1 MKSIRFL
8 DKELK
13 ENLCRVPQLREF
25 IESNEK
31 KSEMKGENLDSA
43 GSPFFSF
50 SQPTNLG
57 IFRFYAETYLKQHPD
72 VDTSQTIIL
81 RHKPFE
87 GNGLPLQLYLFTKK
101 NQFVPY
107 ENMQSEI
114 DKKLLDG
121 SSVRFVGTA
130 TIGYTITD
138 GIGGTN
144 SSIITVTVLALADI
158 AVNKTGPANV
168 NAAASQG
175 SRRSSPI
182 RT

>member
-1 MKSIRFL
+1 
-8 DKELK
+8 
-13 ENLCRVPQLREF
+13 
-25 IESNEK
+25 
-31 KSEMKGENLDSA
+31 MKGENLDSA

-72 VDTSQTIIL
+72 VDTSQTIKL

-114 DKKLLDG
+114 FEHLFAIMKEFGLIIFQQPTGDDLQPLAKK
-121 SSVRFVGTA
+121 
-130 TIGYTITD
+130 
-138 GIGGTN
+138 
-144 SSIITVTVLALADI
+144 
-158 AVNKTGPANV
+158 
-168 NAAASQG
+168 
-175 SRRSSPI
+175 
-182 RT
+182 